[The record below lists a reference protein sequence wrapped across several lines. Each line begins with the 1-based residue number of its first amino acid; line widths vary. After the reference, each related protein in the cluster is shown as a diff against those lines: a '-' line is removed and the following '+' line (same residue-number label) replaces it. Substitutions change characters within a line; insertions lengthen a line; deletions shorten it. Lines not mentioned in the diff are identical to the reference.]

1 VSCAIGCHGPCHALD
16 AIVQPAAS
24 RGASRRAHPG
34 AVVASYEESSPMNR
48 IAAAIVGGK
57 AHWYLGLGPVHWRIL
72 AACFLGWVFDGYE
85 AYALFVVMPFVLQS
99 LLTIDQLANRAV
111 WAGVAISATLL
122 GWGIGGMTGGVL
134 ADYIG
139 RKRMMMYSV
148 FFYALFAG
156 LTAFSSSFAAFCVL
170 RFVTGL
176 AMGSEWSTGVALLAE
191 TWPDRARP
199 KGAGFLQS
207 GFGFGTLIAA
217 LVWLA
222 LSQTA
227 LLGNENWRLVFVVG
241 ALPALFCLY
250 IRRAIGESEKWAEA
264 IRARRWAA
272 TEQDAPRAAM
282 PVEKRPFT
290 LIEIL
295 REHES
300 RRRVLLGFVLS
311 LTTTVGWW
319 AISSWLPEFAAQIA
333 RSQGLPNPAVFAA
346 RTALIYTC
354 GAVFAYLLS
363 GFIADAI
370 GRRAYLFFTYLG
382 ALALTAVTYLWTR
395 SPQILLW
402 VAFVNGFFTLGCAYS
417 WMAIYPP
424 ELFTSSVRA
433 TASAF
438 IFNAARLIAWL
449 FPILAGTLIQTFGG
463 VSRAALT
470 LGCIYIVGLIVPWFA
485 PETAGKP
492 LPP

>member
-1 VSCAIGCHGPCHALD
+1 MS
-16 AIVQPAAS
+16 
-24 RGASRRAHPG
+24 
-34 AVVASYEESSPMNR
+34 R
-48 IAAAIVGGK
+48 IAAAISGSKV
-57 AHWYLGLGPVHWRIL
+57 HWYTGLGPVHWRVL
-72 AACFLGWVFDGYE
+72 TACFLGWVFDGYE
-85 AYALFVVMPFVLQS
+85 AYALFVVLPFVMKS
-99 LLTIDQLANRAV
+99 LLAVDQLNQRAI

-122 GWGIGGMTGGVL
+122 GWGIGGLAGGIL
-134 ADYIG
+134 ADYLG

-148 FFYALFAG
+148 FGYALFAG
-156 LTAFSSSFAAFCVL
+156 LTAFSTSFVAFCVL
-170 RFVTGL
+170 RFITGL

-217 LVWLA
+217 LVWLG
-222 LSQTA
+222 LSQSA
-227 LLGNENWRLVFVVG
+227 LLGDETWRLVFLVG

-264 IRARRWAA
+264 IRAQRWAA
-272 TEQDAPRAAM
+272 TDQIAPYAAALGK
-282 PVEKRPFT
+282 KRPFT
-290 LIEIL
+290 LTEIL
-295 REHES
+295 REPES
-300 RRRVLLGFVLS
+300 RQRIVLGFLLS

-319 AISSWLPEFAAQIA
+319 AISSWLPEFATQMAKA
-333 RSQGLPNPAVFAA
+333 QGLSSPALFAA
-346 RTALIYTC
+346 RTALLYTC

-382 ALALTAVTYLWTR
+382 ALTLTVVTYLWTN
-395 SPQILLW
+395 SPQLLLW
-402 VAFVNGFFTLGCAYS
+402 VSFVNGFFTLGCAYS

-438 IFNAARLIAWL
+438 IFNGARLIAWL

-470 LGCIYIVGLIVPWFA
+470 LGCIYIVGLIVPWFV
-485 PETAGKP
+485 PETVGKP
-492 LPP
+492 LPQ

>member
-1 VSCAIGCHGPCHALD
+1 VNRVSAL
-16 AIVQPAAS
+16 A
-24 RGASRRAHPG
+24 
-34 AVVASYEESSPMNR
+34 
-48 IAAAIVGGK
+48 VGGK
-57 AHWYLGLGPVHWRIL
+57 EHWYTGLSPVHWRIL
-72 AACFLGWVFDGYE
+72 MACFLGWVFDGYE
-85 AYALFVVMPFVLQS
+85 AYALFVVMPFVLKS

-122 GWGIGGMTGGVL
+122 GWGIGGMIGGVL
-134 ADYIG
+134 ADYLG
-139 RKRMMMYSV
+139 RKPMMMYSV
-148 FFYALFAG
+148 FGYALFAG
-156 LTAFSSSFAAFCVL
+156 LTAFSTSFVAFCVL
-170 RFVTGL
+170 RFITGL

-217 LVWLA
+217 LVWLV

-227 LLGNENWRLVFVVG
+227 LLGDETWRLVFVVG

-250 IRRAIGESEKWAEA
+250 IRRAVGESEKWAEA
-264 IRARRWAA
+264 IRTQRWAA
-272 TEQDAPRAAM
+272 TEQVAPHAPA
-282 PVEKRPFT
+282 PPEKRPFT
-290 LIEIL
+290 LTELL
-295 REHES
+295 RERES
-300 RRRVLLGFVLS
+300 RRRILLGFLLS

-319 AISSWLPEFAAQIA
+319 AISSWLPEFAAQMA
-333 RSQGLPNPAVFAA
+333 RSHGLSNPAFFAA

-354 GAVFAYLLS
+354 GAVCAYLLS
-363 GFIADAI
+363 GFIADAM

-382 ALALTAVTYLWTR
+382 ALALTVVTYLWTN
-395 SPQILLW
+395 SPQLLLW
-402 VAFVNGFFTLGCAYS
+402 VSFVNGFFTLGCAYS

-438 IFNAARLIAWL
+438 IFNAARLLAWL

-470 LGCIYIVGLIVPWFA
+470 LGSIYVVGLIVPWFV
-485 PETAGKP
+485 PETVGKP
-492 LPP
+492 LPQ

>member
-1 VSCAIGCHGPCHALD
+1 MSRTATAIG
-16 AIVQPAAS
+16 
-24 RGASRRAHPG
+24 
-34 AVVASYEESSPMNR
+34 
-48 IAAAIVGGK
+48 GGK
-57 AHWYLGLGPVHWRIL
+57 MHWYTGLGPVHWRIL
-72 AACFLGWVFDGYE
+72 TACFLGWVFDGYE
-85 AYALFVVMPFVLQS
+85 AYALFVVMPFVLKS
-99 LLTIDQLANRAV
+99 LLTTDQFTHRAV

-122 GWGIGGMTGGVL
+122 GWGVGGMAGGVL
-134 ADYIG
+134 ADYFG

-148 FFYALFAG
+148 FGYALFAG
-156 LTAFSSSFAAFCVL
+156 FTAFSTSFVMFCVL
-170 RFVTGL
+170 RFITGL

-217 LVWLA
+217 LVWLG
-222 LSQTA
+222 LSQSA
-227 LLGNENWRLVFVVG
+227 LLGDETWRLVFVVG
-241 ALPALFCLY
+241 ALPAIFCLY
-250 IRRAIGESEKWAEA
+250 LRRAVRESEKWAEA
-264 IRARRWAA
+264 IRSRRWAT
-272 TEQDAPRAAM
+272 TELDAPQTTTRA
-282 PVEKRPFT
+282 ESRPFT
-290 LIEIL
+290 LTEIL
-295 REHES
+295 RGHES
-300 RRRVLLGFVLS
+300 RRRIVLGVLLS

-319 AISSWLPEFAAQIA
+319 AISSWLPEFATQMAK
-333 RSQGLPNPAVFAA
+333 SQGLANPALFAA

-354 GAVFAYLLS
+354 GAVLAYLLS
-363 GFIADAI
+363 GFIADAM

-382 ALALTAVTYLWTR
+382 ALTLTIVTYLWTNT
-395 SPQILLW
+395 PQLLSW
-402 VAFVNGFFTLGCAYS
+402 VSFVNGFFTLGCAYS

-449 FPILAGTLIQTFGG
+449 FPILAGTLIQTFGS

-470 LGCIYIVGLIVPWFA
+470 LGSIYILGLIVPWFV

-492 LPP
+492 LPQ